1 MSIFTRLTD
10 IINSNVNALLD
21 RAEDPEKMI
30 RLMIQEMEDTL
41 VEVRATA
48 ARAIA
53 DRKETERRL
62 SRIDVAE
69 AEWQRKAELAVAK
82 DREDLAKAAL
92 LEKAKLAE
100 TAQMLAEELDRLGQA
115 LTKHE
120 EDVVKLEAKLAEVKA
135 KQKAILA
142 RHSTASS
149 QLKVRRQVYNN
160 RIEEAFA
167 RFEQMERR
175 IDAAEGDVEAY
186 DLGRAPGGP
195 GGPTKSLAEEIAEL
209 AAEGE
214 IEQELAALKA
224 RLATGAKGGKRGKSG
239 ASAKP
244 AETGKTAEDG

>member
-21 RAEDPEKMI
+21 RAEEPEKMI

-48 ARAIA
+48 AKAIA

-62 SRIDVAE
+62 ARLAE
-69 AEWQRKAELAVAK
+69 ADAEWQRKAELALTK
-82 DREDLAKAAL
+82 GREDLAKAAL

-100 TAQMLAEELDRLGQA
+100 TAKALSQELERLAEA
-115 LTKHE
+115 LVRHE

-142 RHSTASS
+142 RQSTASA

-160 RIEEAFA
+160 RIEDAFA

-175 IDAAEGDVEAY
+175 IDAAEGDIEAY
-186 DLGRAPGGP
+186 DLGRGP
-195 GGPTKSLAEEIAEL
+195 GGSGAQIKALADEIAEL

-214 IEQELAALKA
+214 IEQELAPLQA
-224 RLATGAKGGKRGKSG
+224 RLGKGRR
-239 ASAKP
+239 AKP
-244 AETGKTAEDG
+244 ASPVETPVKPAEDG

>member
-21 RAEDPEKMI
+21 RAEEPEKMI

-48 ARAIA
+48 AKAIA

-62 SRIDVAE
+62 ARLAE
-69 AEWQRKAELAVAK
+69 ADAEWQRKAELALTK
-82 DREDLAKAAL
+82 GREDLAKAAL

-100 TAQMLAEELDRLGQA
+100 TAKALSQELERLAEA
-115 LTKHE
+115 LVRHE

-142 RHSTASS
+142 RQSTASA

-160 RIEEAFA
+160 RIEDAFA

-175 IDAAEGDVEAY
+175 IDAAEGDIEAY
-186 DLGRAPGGP
+186 DLGRGP
-195 GGPTKSLAEEIAEL
+195 GGSGAPTKTLAEEIAEL

-224 RLATGAKGGKRGKSG
+224 RLGKGRR
-239 ASAKP
+239 AKP
-244 AETGKTAEDG
+244 AAPVETPVKPAEDG